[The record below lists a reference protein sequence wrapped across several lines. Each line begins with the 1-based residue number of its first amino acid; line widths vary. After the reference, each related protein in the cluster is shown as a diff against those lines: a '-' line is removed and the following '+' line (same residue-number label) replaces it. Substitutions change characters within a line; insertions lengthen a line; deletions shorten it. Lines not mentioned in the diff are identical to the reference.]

1 MSAENLS
8 APELWAKT
16 VEQVKLRVNHRS
28 LWESLE
34 KTSGIAIEDGIFIVG
49 MNSRYLNESGHM
61 QTSEHRNAIETTLS
75 NLAGQ
80 PLRIRI
86 IEGETAAD
94 WEATKQRDARVAVMR
109 STTYQKK
116 DKESSAA
123 QSWDAVYDQVAKTWS
138 SLTARQLP
146 QIRSRYITEMTNVV
160 AQALESMPLTE
171 SDEHSQRLIARV
183 IDRIA
188 GNVEVPS
195 AMIALEIDKARARRV
210 Q

>member
-28 LWESLE
+28 LWEALE
-34 KTSGIAIEDGIFIVG
+34 KASGLAIEDGILIVG
-49 MNSRYLNESGHM
+49 MNSRNLNESGHM
-61 QTSEHRNAIETTLS
+61 QTSEHRNAIETTAS
-75 NLAGQ
+75 SLAGQ

-86 IEGETAAD
+86 IEGETLAD
-94 WEATKQRDARVAVMR
+94 WEATKQRDARVAAMR
-109 STTYQKK
+109 TATYEKK

-123 QSWDAVYDQVAKTWS
+123 QSWDAVYEQVAKSWS
-138 SLTARQLP
+138 SLSARQLP
-146 QIRSRYITEMTNVV
+146 QVRSKYITEMTNLV
-160 AQALESMPLTE
+160 AYAMQNMPLSD

-188 GNVEVPS
+188 GNVEAPS
-195 AMIALEIDKARARRV
+195 ALIALEIDKARAARV